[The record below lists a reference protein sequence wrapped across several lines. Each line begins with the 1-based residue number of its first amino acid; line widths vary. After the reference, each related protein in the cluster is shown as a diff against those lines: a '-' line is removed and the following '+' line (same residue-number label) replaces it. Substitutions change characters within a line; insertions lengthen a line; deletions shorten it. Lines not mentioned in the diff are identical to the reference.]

1 MKISIWILKT
11 VLIIISLAGIG
22 FFTFVLPRVIGGI
35 DLGGYDPILLG
46 MYITAIPFFVILY
59 QTWLVLDYIYKKNF
73 FSENCIKSLNYIK
86 YCLITISGLYVL
98 GMPYIFYV
106 ADKDDAPGVVAI
118 ALIIISCSAL
128 KAVFVNVFQ
137 NLIIEEKLK
146 LK

>member
-1 MKISIWILKT
+1 MRISIWILKT
-11 VLIIISLAGIG
+11 VLIIIGLIGIT

-59 QTWLVLDYIYKKNF
+59 QTWFVLDYIYKKNI
-73 FSENCIKSLNYIK
+73 FSELSIKSLNYIK
-86 YCLITISGLYVL
+86 YCLLTISGLYIL

-118 ALIIISCSAL
+118 ALIIIFVSSL

-137 NLIIEEKLK
+137 KLITETKLK
-146 LK
+146 